1 MNIIGISA
9 LYHDSACCILQNG
22 KLTAAAQEERF
33 TRQKNDSSMPLHAFR
48 YCLEEA
54 GLTLNDID
62 RLAYYEDPV
71 MKLARQIWSGH
82 DPLAPHLQEKLDPRR
97 AEREIRELLG
107 YEGPVDFHQHH
118 ESHAASTFFF
128 SGFDSAAI
136 MTFDGVGEWASTTY
150 GTGKGSIIELFEE
163 VHFPD
168 SIGLLYSTITSYL
181 GFKVNNG
188 EYKVMGLAPYGKP
201 VYRQQIEELFEWRKD
216 GQFRLNMKY
225 FDFIGGERM
234 YSDELVDLFGMQP
247 RVRES
252 KMDQNH
258 MDVARSLQVVLEEL
272 LLEKAA
278 YLHEKTGEEN
288 LCMAGGVA
296 LNCVANGRILRE
308 GPFKKLFVQ
317 PASNDSGCALGAAAL
332 SHMKYSEDKKIAPM
346 PHAYY
351 GPAFSDAEIRRM
363 LEATDLKWSGF
374 EGNEDELID
383 ATAQKIA
390 DGNVVG
396 WFQGK
401 MEFGPRALGCRSIL
415 GDPRDPGMRD
425 KINLMVKKREG
436 FRPFAPAVLLSEA
449 QNHFKLDHPSPF
461 MLETCQVDSPLDLPA
476 ITHVDNSA
484 RVQTVT
490 EETNPLF
497 AALLTEFNN
506 KTGSPIILNTSFNV
520 RGEPI
525 VCTPVDALECFILT
539 EIDCL
544 VVGSFM
550 ISRKDNDL
558 TFLEDTLK
566 EVRTSNRSAIS
577 TDVYTFI

>member
-1 MNIIGISA
+1 
-9 LYHDSACCILQNG
+9 CVLQDG
-22 KLTAAAQEERF
+22 KLIAAAQEERF
-33 TRQKNDSSMPLHAFR
+33 TRTKNDSSMPLHAFR

-54 GLTLNDID
+54 RLTLPDID
-62 RLAYYEDPV
+62 RVAYYEDPV

-82 DPLAPHLQEKLDPRR
+82 DPLADHLQEKLDPRR
-97 AEREIRELLG
+97 AENEIRELLG
-107 YEGPVDFHQHH
+107 YEGPIDIHEHH
-118 ESHAASTFFF
+118 LSHAASTFFF
-128 SGFDSAAI
+128 SPFDKAAI

-150 GTGKGSIIELFEE
+150 GTGHGSQIDLFEE

-201 VYRQQIEELFEWRKD
+201 IYRKQIEQLFEWSKE

-225 FDFIGGERM
+225 FDFIAGERM
-234 YSDELVDLFGMQP
+234 YSDELVALFGTEP

-252 KMDQNH
+252 KMEQYH
-258 MDVARSLQVVLEEL
+258 MDVARSLQVVLEEF
-272 LLEKAA
+272 LLEKAT
-278 YLHEKTGEEN
+278 YLHEKTREEN

-296 LNCVANGRILRE
+296 LNCVANGRLLRE

-332 SHMKYSEDKKIAPM
+332 SHMKYSDDKKIASM

-351 GPAFSDAEIRRM
+351 GPSFSDAEIRRM
-363 LEATDLKWSGF
+363 LEATDLKWTSF
-374 EGNEDELID
+374 EGNKENLIN

-390 DGNVVG
+390 DGKVVG

-415 GDPRDPGMRD
+415 GDPRDSGMRD

-461 MLETCQVDSPLDLPA
+461 MLETCQVDSQLDLPA

-497 AALLTEFNN
+497 AALLTEFMN
-506 KTGSPIILNTSFNV
+506 KTGCPIILNTSFNV

-539 EIDCL
+539 EIDSL

-550 ISRKDNDL
+550 ISREENDL
-558 TFLEDTLK
+558 TFLEATLK
-566 EVRTSNRSAIS
+566 EVRSSNRSAIS